1 MRFAV
6 ILALA
11 PVPALAWEFSPDPI
25 CTLAHDTDTAEIV
38 ITYDVNLPEYAL
50 AITLKNGTWADAPVF
65 GMEFIGPR
73 PLAIGTDRH
82 VTDGATLTVRDSG
95 FGNVLDGLEYNA
107 GAVAVSGA
115 TTIPMLLTDAAPA
128 VRAFRAC
135 PSDSPTTS

>member
-25 CTLAHDTDTAEIV
+25 CTLAHETDTAEIV

-50 AITLKNGTWADAPVF
+50 SITLKNGTWADAPVF

-73 PLAIGTDRH
+73 PLAI
-82 VTDGATLTVRDSG
+82 GATLTVRDSG

>member
-25 CTLAHDTDTAEIV
+25 CTLAHETDTAEIV

-50 AITLKNGTWADAPVF
+50 SITLKNGTWADAPVF

-73 PLAIGTDRH
+73 PLAIGT
-82 VTDGATLTVRDSG
+82 TLTVRDSG